1 MLGVEF
7 IRFVTMLLLANAF
20 LRLALSALVRQ
31 FPDSDIPNA
40 LAFAL

>member
-7 IRFVTMLLLANAF
+7 IRFVAMLLLANAF

-31 FPDSDIPNA
+31 FPASPIPDA
-40 LAFAL
+40 IAFAL